1 VILVFGENEEQ
12 ECQQWRE
19 RLKRRERF
27 NVRGVDSST
36 KVWSQFC
43 SVGGKSPSERRC
55 NFPGVA
61 TFQRFKRLGSPR
73 RPFAWRRWEDV
84 TRYKPLNLIKSSR
97 KNRLESNATQFDVN
111 IQAPDFRYGD
121 NASVKAQLPRLHVLF
136 LTVYSFRLLGR
147 GVTWQDSALK
157 VLVKWDRR
165 TQGRWA
171 RRVPHCTTG
180 AEASLPLPAPLRPRK
195 QGKSGKI

>member
-1 VILVFGENEEQ
+1 MKNKSVNSGEKGSNGENVETCE
-12 ECQQWRE
+12 W
-19 RLKRRERF
+19 LIKRPF
-27 NVRGVDSST
+27 VL
-36 KVWSQFC
+36 SQFC

-147 GVTWQDSALK
+147 GVT
-157 VLVKWDRR
+157 
-165 TQGRWA
+165 
-171 RRVPHCTTG
+171 
-180 AEASLPLPAPLRPRK
+180 
-195 QGKSGKI
+195 

>member
-1 VILVFGENEEQ
+1 MKNKSVNSGEKGSNGEN
-12 ECQQWRE
+12 
-19 RLKRRERF
+19 
-27 NVRGVDSST
+27 VST
-36 KVWSQFC
+36 FEGLIPRPSVWSQFC

-121 NASVKAQLPRLHVLF
+121 SKASPATSASPRPLLDCLF
-136 LTVYSFRLLGR
+136 
-147 GVTWQDSALK
+147 
-157 VLVKWDRR
+157 
-165 TQGRWA
+165 
-171 RRVPHCTTG
+171 
-180 AEASLPLPAPLRPRK
+180 
-195 QGKSGKI
+195 I